1 MLKNQWFL
9 GYDDMKSFNVFL
21 SLLFCNHSLSKNQIY
36 NCNWSWSI
44 NTSNHDICVAGGLK
58 HFSLFKQMVLLLL
71 GDSQCERI
79 WPTVRLDREVL
90 RDAIFYPV
98 KNRASVLPGY
108 KSITSAVS
116 INNCEPSWCN
126 TLMLAN
132 CYFLI
137 SLKTGLISC
146 AFD

>member
-1 MLKNQWFL
+1 MLNNQWFL
-9 GYDDMKSFNVFL
+9 GYDDMKSFNVL
-21 SLLFCNHSLSKNQIY
+21 SLLFCNHSVSKNQIY
-36 NCNWSWSI
+36 NSSWSI
-44 NTSNHDICVAGGLK
+44 NTSNPVICVAGGLK

-126 TLMLAN
+126 TLVLA
-132 CYFLI
+132 I

-146 AFD
+146 AFDWGWFCLF